1 MGSAGASEA
10 VTASRRTVLL
20 ASAGV
25 IAAAAG
31 CGSSDDDPDPADA
44 NTQPD
49 DATDDQNEPSD
60 SPADSTADPTPTD
73 EAGDETGAEP
83 DAEPDG
89 EVLGSVGDVPVGGG
103 TVYSDEQV
111 VVVQP
116 AEGEF
121 KAYSAVCT
129 HQGCPIESV
138 ADGEIVCSLTCGHG
152 SRFTIADGS
161 VATGPASQPLPEV
174 SISVDGDTILVS

>member
-1 MGSAGASEA
+1 MGKTGDSGPVA
-10 VTASRRTVLL
+10 ASRRTVLL

-31 CGSSDDDPDPADA
+31 CGSGDDSEPADA
-44 NTQPD
+44 NTQPAD
-49 DATDDQNEPSD
+49 VTDDQDAPSD
-60 SPADSTADPTPTD
+60 PPDESTADSTPTD
-73 EAGDETGAEP
+73 EADDDTG
-83 DAEPDG
+83 AEPDG
-89 EVLGSVGDVPVGGG
+89 EVLASVGDVPVGGG
-103 TVYSDEQV
+103 TVLADEQV

-121 KAYSAVCT
+121 KAFSAVCT

-152 SRFTIADGS
+152 SRFAIADGS
-161 VATGPASQPLPEV
+161 VANGPASQPLPEV
-174 SISVDGDTILVS
+174 QISVDGDNILAT